1 MKKIYALFIF
11 LFCLSLNV
19 VMNAQP
25 CSGTP
30 GGNTI
35 VATSDTVCVGDSV
48 GLSLANSYPG
58 ITGLAYQW
66 QVSNISQ
73 VGPWTSIPGATLN
86 TYTSGSL
93 TMFTWYNIIITC
105 TISSQATQAMQFIM
119 VANCQYTCTG
129 TPAPTTI
136 VPPSDTVCTGGVA
149 NLALSTTYTDS
160 GIMYQWGQ
168 SSSSSGPFT
177 AITGATLNSYNSP
190 PLTANNYYEVQVS
203 CIYWGGT
210 VSATSTIS
218 VISCSNCSGAPGPN
232 SIAPTNQ
239 TVCPGS
245 AASMSLATNYG
256 ASGLSYQWQSSTT
269 SSVGPYSSIPG
280 ATLSSYTSGSLN
292 NTTWYRLV
300 VTCTNSS
307 QSTNIGHVVSVVN
320 CSNNCVANANFTL
333 VPTSTTQVWNAIPAS
348 SSSMAAAEWSWGDGS
363 TSSTL
368 FTSHQYSA
376 AGLYN
381 ICLSVTLTCNATASS
396 CASYSVYRSVGGIIT
411 VNVIDPSTVG
421 LNENPRSVE
430 SLRVFPNPNNGHF
443 SLQFSGNRGA
453 VTVEVINIVGQ
464 VVYRSDEE
472 IKETLNKS
480 FDLTHMQEGIYFVK
494 VAQAGHAVSARISV
508 QR

>member
-1 MKKIYALFIF
+1 MKKIYVLFIF
-11 LFCLSLNV
+11 LFCLSLNG

-30 GGNTI
+30 GGNT
-35 VATSDTVCVGDSV
+35 VVPTSYTICVNGTV

-58 ITGLAYQW
+58 ITGLVYQW
-66 QVSNISQ
+66 QVSNTSS
-73 VGPWTSIPGATLN
+73 VGPWSSIPGATLN
-86 TYTSGSL
+86 TYSSGSL
-93 TMFTWYNIIITC
+93 TTLTWYNVMITC
-105 TISSQATQAMQFIM
+105 TNSSQSTQATQFIM
-119 VANCQYTCTG
+119 VSACQTTCSG

-136 VPPSDTVCTGGVA
+136 VPSSATLCAGNAAT
-149 NLALSTTYTDS
+149 LSLSTTYTDT

-168 SSSSSGPFT
+168 SGTSSGPFT

-190 PLTANNYYEVQVS
+190 PLAANNYYEVQVS
-203 CIYWGGT
+203 CMNGGGT
-210 VSATSTIS
+210 VTATNSIS
-218 VISCSNCSGAPGPN
+218 VISCTFCSGTPGPN
-232 SIAPTNQ
+232 SIAPPNQ

-245 AASMSLATNYG
+245 TASMSLATNYT
-256 ASGLSYQWQSSTT
+256 ASGISYQWQSSTT
-269 SSVGPYSSIPG
+269 SSVGPFSSIPA

-348 SSSMAAAEWSWGDGS
+348 SSSVAAAEWSWGDGS

-421 LNENPRSVE
+421 LNENSRSVE
-430 SLRVFPNPNNGHF
+430 SLRVYPNPNNGHF
-443 SLQFSGNRGA
+443 NVQFSGTTGY

-464 VVYRSDEE
+464 VVYRSGEE

-480 FDLTHMQEGIYFVK
+480 FDLTFLQEGIYFVK